1 MELDN
6 LIEIEPYLPHRKP
19 MLMVDAIVEISAE
32 RVVCVFKIEKECVFV
47 QNNQLQEA
55 GLIEHMAQTCSSIMG
70 QTYFENKQTD
80 SSRPIGFISAIK
92 SLTINHLPEVGKLMR
107 TESVLEN
114 KFYGDDYTLSTMLVN
129 VVVDNEVIAE
139 GTINL
144 FLQENRNEKI

>member
-1 MELDN
+1 MELAN

-19 MLMVDAIVEISAE
+19 MLMVDAIVEISAD
-32 RVVCVFKIEKECVFV
+32 RVVCVFKIEQDCIFV
-47 QNNQLQEA
+47 QHNQLQEA
-55 GLIEHMAQTCSSIMG
+55 GLIENMAQTCSSIMG

-92 SLTINHLPEVGKLMR
+92 SLAINQLPPVGNVIR

-114 KFYGDDYTLSTMLVN
+114 KFYGDDYTLSTMLVTIFLE
-129 VVVDNEVIAE
+129 NEVLAA

-144 FLQENRNEKI
+144 FLQEERK